1 MLHWPMIKPMPND
14 MIVEIEISSNLVKK
28 NRPHHQ
34 PNPLHLESMIA
45 PPPQTPQTP
54 RFISPPLQTPQTPRF
69 ISPPPQTPRFIQHCN
84 LTKLIIT
91 FLGFF
96 LLTPIF
102 SQSKLTNFVTPAD
115 TFNAKRLGLILG
127 SETTLYTSATIALYQ
142 YWYKDYPL
150 NHFHLFN
157 DNGEWLQY
165 DKMGHFYT
173 AYFETNLTTEFYQ
186 WTGMSDNAAYW
197 SAAATGSI
205 LQLTIEVFDG
215 FSEKWGFSVG
225 DFAANTF
232 GATLCTAQNM
242 LWDEQRIKV
251 KFSSHFTD
259 YSGYDQ
265 PVQDRAA
272 QLFGTTG
279 PEKVLKDYNGQ
290 TTWLSVNPSMFMSP
304 ETRFPKWLM
313 ISGGY
318 SVDGLL
324 GGYENKWCDDPEM
337 KPEDCPPDQLT
348 DYSQIPRERQF
359 YLSLDVDLTQIPTN
373 SPYLKM
379 VFNVLN
385 IVKFPAPAL
394 QLQNGNLSFKPI
406 YF

>member
-1 MLHWPMIKPMPND
+1 MHTRIYRFNTGSFIPNLF
-14 MIVEIEISSNLVKK
+14 VEATYKF
-28 NRPHHQ
+28 R
-34 PNPLHLESMIA
+34 
-45 PPPQTPQTP
+45 
-54 RFISPPLQTPQTPRF
+54 
-69 ISPPPQTPRFIQHCN
+69 
-84 LTKLIIT
+84 IT
-91 FLGFF
+91 ICFVVCLSLFTAS
-96 LLTPIF
+96 LKA
-102 SQSKLTNFVTPAD
+102 QSLKHFVTPSD
-115 TFNAKRLGLILG
+115 TFNTKRFGLILG
-127 SETTLYTSATIALYQ
+127 SETALYSAATIALYQ

-150 NHFHLFN
+150 TAFHLFN

-186 WTGMSDNAAYW
+186 WTGMSDNASYW
-197 SAAATGSI
+197 AGAATGSI

-225 DFAANTF
+225 DLTANTL
-232 GATLCTAQNM
+232 GASLCTAQNF

-251 KFSSHFTD
+251 KFSSHYTD
-259 YSGYDQ
+259 YSAYDQ
-265 PVQDRAA
+265 AVQDRAA

-290 TTWLSVNPSMFMSP
+290 TTWLSVNPSMFMQP
-304 ETRFPKWLM
+304 ESRFPKWLM
-313 ISGGY
+313 VSAGY

-324 GGYENKWCDDPEM
+324 GGYENMWCDDPNM

-348 DYSQIPRERQF
+348 DYTQIPRTRQY

-379 VFNVLN
+379 LFNVLN

-394 QLQNGNLSFKPI
+394 EFNQGGNVVFKPF

>member
-1 MLHWPMIKPMPND
+1 MKVNCN
-14 MIVEIEISSNLVKK
+14 STVK
-28 NRPHHQ
+28 
-34 PNPLHLESMIA
+34 
-45 PPPQTPQTP
+45 
-54 RFISPPLQTPQTPRF
+54 
-69 ISPPPQTPRFIQHCN
+69 
-84 LTKLIIT
+84 
-91 FLGFF
+91 GFF
-96 LLTPIF
+96 FNLIAVVILCSSSI
-102 SQSKLTNFVTPAD
+102 SELNAQSKLTNFVTPAD

-127 SETTLYTSATIALYQ
+127 TETTLYTGATIALYQ

-150 NHFHLFN
+150 SGFQFFN

-173 AYFETNLTTEFYQ
+173 AYFETDITTKFYQ
-186 WTGMSDNAAYW
+186 WTGMNDHKAYW
-197 SAAATGSI
+197 AGALTGSI

-215 FSEKWGFSVG
+215 FSEKWGFSPG
-225 DFAANTF
+225 DIAANTL
-232 GATLCTAQNM
+232 GAGLCAGQNY

-251 KFSSHFTD
+251 KFSSHYAD
-259 YSGYDQ
+259 YSMYDQ
-265 PVQDRAA
+265 IVQDRAA

-313 ISGGY
+313 VSAGY
-318 SVDGLL
+318 SVEGLL
-324 GGYENKWCDDPEM
+324 GGYENAWCDDPEVR
-337 KPEDCPPDQLT
+337 PEDCDPAHLT
-348 DYSQIPRERQF
+348 QYNDIDRYRQF
-359 YLSLDVDLTQIPTN
+359 YLSLDVDLTQIPVQ

-379 VFNVLN
+379 LFNVLN

-394 QLQNGNLSFKPI
+394 EINQGQGLRFVPV